1 VTDPP
6 RDTGIARPRASP
18 NSPRPRGPSLG
29 RPRALGPLAI
39 ALLYAAVG
47 AAWIFLSDRALTLLF
62 PAGEVQRWQTV
73 KGLLYVA
80 VTAVLLYLLTRQSL
94 AAVRRSERL
103 YRQMF
108 ETTTVALLL
117 DPDSARIEDANAAAC
132 AFYGWTRDE
141 LIGRPLTELNT
152 LPRPEIESAI
162 ERALAGQRGHFVF
175 QHRVRDGSLRDV
187 EVFSSVVD
195 VAGRRLLYSVIYDR
209 TEARRLEEQLRQ
221 AQKLETL
228 GQLTGGIAHD
238 LNNVLSVVLGNAEL
252 LSQELPPERADLRSD
267 LGELTSAARRGAAM
281 IRKLLTFSRSAP
293 LEVVT
298 LDLAAAVGETATTL
312 QRFISAAIEVTINVP
327 REPLRVRADR
337 GSIEQILMNLVTN
350 ARDAMPSGG
359 HLQIEVR
366 RRVAT
371 DEDGG
376 ADAASGSLIVRDD
389 GVGMDEMTRSRIF
402 EPFFTTKP
410 PPVGT
415 GLGMT
420 MIQALVR
427 QQGASIAVESA
438 PGRGTTVTITFPLA
452 AEPVRAVESVAESP
466 GLPRGTET
474 ILVVEDEAPLRR
486 AAARLVERLGYRV
499 LTASDG
505 AEALAILQREGA
517 AIQLVLSDIVMPRM
531 GGRALHDALRREGS
545 MVKFLFTSGY
555 GGENLEEGG
564 RGEVPV
570 LIRKPWS
577 LSELAVK
584 LREVLDA

>member
-1 VTDPP
+1 M
-6 RDTGIARPRASP
+6 
-18 NSPRPRGPSLG
+18 
-29 RPRALGPLAI
+29 GPLAI
-39 ALLYAAVG
+39 AVLYAALG
-47 AAWIFLSDRALTLLF
+47 AGWILLSDRALDLLF
-62 PAGEVQRWQTV
+62 PAGELQRWQTV

-80 VTAVLLYLLTRQSL
+80 ITAVLLYHLTRRSL

-108 ETTTVALLL
+108 ETTTVALLI
-117 DPDSARIEDANAAAC
+117 DPAGARIEDANAAAS
-132 AFYGWTRDE
+132 AFYGWPREE
-141 LIGRPLTELNT
+141 LAGRPLTDLNP
-152 LPRPEIESAI
+152 LPLARIESAI
-162 ERALAGQRGHFVF
+162 QRVLDGQRGHFMV
-175 QHRVRDGSLRDV
+175 QHRVRDGSIRDV

-195 VAGRRLLYSVIYDR
+195 VAGRRLLYSVVYDR
-209 TEARRLEEQLRQ
+209 TEARRLEQQLRQ
-221 AQKLETL
+221 AQKLEAL

-252 LSQELPPERADLRSD
+252 MGQELPPDRADLRTD
-267 LGELTSAARRGAAM
+267 LGELTNAARRGAAM

-298 LDLAAAVGETATTL
+298 LDLAAAVGETAATL
-312 QRFISAAIEVTINVP
+312 RRLLPAAIDVTISVP

-337 GSIEQILMNLVTN
+337 GALEQILMNLVTN

-371 DEDGG
+371 DDDAG
-376 ADAASGSLIVRDD
+376 AEAGASGSLIVRDD
-389 GVGMDEMTRSRIF
+389 GIGMDEPTRARIF

-410 PPVGT
+410 PPAGT

-427 QQGASIAVESA
+427 QQHAAIAVESA
-438 PGRGTTVTITFPLA
+438 AGRGTTVTISFPLT
-452 AEPVRAVESVAESP
+452 AELASVAEP
-466 GLPRGTET
+466 DGDAPLPRGTET

-486 AAARLVERLGYRV
+486 AAARLVERLGYTV

-505 AEALAILQREGA
+505 AEALAILQAQGDSV
-517 AIQLVLSDIVMPRM
+517 QLVMSDIVMPRM
-531 GGRALHDALRREGS
+531 GGRALYEALRREGRP
-545 MVKFLFTSGY
+545 VRFLFTSGY
-555 GGENLEEGG
+555 GGEELNEGG
-564 RGEVPV
+564 TGEVPL

>member
-1 VTDPP
+1 MTDGP
-6 RDTGIARPRASP
+6 RDAGITRPRTSP
-18 NSPRPRGPSLG
+18 NSPGLHPEAPTALSPLG
-29 RPRALGPLAI
+29 I
-39 ALLYAAVG
+39 ALLYAALG
-47 AAWIFLSDRALTLLF
+47 AAWILLSDRALTLLF
-62 PAGEVQRWQTV
+62 EADDVQRWQTV

-80 VTAVLLYLLTRQSL
+80 ITAGLLFLLTRRSL

-108 ETTTVALLL
+108 ETTTVAFLI
-117 DPDSARIEDANAAAC
+117 DPAHARIEDANAAAC
-132 AFYGWTRDE
+132 NFYGWSRE
-141 LIGRPLTELNT
+141 EFIGMPLTDLNP
-152 LPRPEIESAI
+152 LPRAEIESAI
-162 ERALAGQRGHFVF
+162 RRAIAGQRGHFMV

-187 EVFSSVVD
+187 EIFSSVVD
-195 VAGRRLLYSVIYDR
+195 VAGRPRLYSIVYDR
-209 TEARRLEEQLRQ
+209 TEARRMEEQLRQ

-252 LSQELPPERADLRSD
+252 LGQELPAERADLRSD
-267 LGELTSAARRGAAM
+267 LVELTSAARRGAAM

-312 QRFISAAIEVTINVP
+312 RRLLPAAIEVAINVP
-327 REPLRVRADR
+327 RDALRVRADR

-366 RRVAT
+366 RRVTT

-376 ADAASGSLIVRDD
+376 EGSPSGSLIVRDD
-389 GVGMDEMTRSRIF
+389 GIGMDETTRTRIF

-410 PPVGT
+410 PPAGT

-420 MIQALVR
+420 MIHALVR
-427 QQGASIAVESA
+427 QQKASIAVESA
-438 PGRGTTVTITFPLA
+438 PGRGTTVTISFPLA
-452 AEPVRAVESVAESP
+452 PEAARTAETAAESQD
-466 GLPRGTET
+466 LPRGTET

-486 AAARLVERLGYRV
+486 AAARLVERLGYAV
-499 LTASDG
+499 ITASDG
-505 AEALAILQREGA
+505 AEALAILQREGTA
-517 AIQLVLSDIVMPRM
+517 VHLVLSDIVMPRM
-531 GGRALHDALRREGS
+531 GGRVLHDELRRTGS
-545 MVKFLFTSGY
+545 NVRFLFTSGY
-555 GGENLEEGG
+555 GGEDLGEGG
-564 RGEVPV
+564 AGNVPV